1 MQSLTNEELIACLR
15 WCGHDPYYNE
25 DYEYTV
31 KEIERRLNGGK
42 NMPQKCPHCNVEL
55 NYEEREKDQNCGDY
69 YYETWRGY
77 CPKCKKEF
85 YWDEVYNFS
94 CCDNLEETKRVRVI

>member
-1 MQSLTNEELIACLR
+1 MTQKEEEKYMQSLTNEELIACLR

-42 NMPQKCPHCNVEL
+42 MYAAEMSVL
-55 NYEEREKDQNCGDY
+55 
-69 YYETWRGY
+69 
-77 CPKCKKEF
+77 
-85 YWDEVYNFS
+85 
-94 CCDNLEETKRVRVI
+94 

>member
-15 WCGHDPYYNE
+15 WYGHDPYYNE
-25 DYEYTV
+25 DYEYTI
-31 KEIERRLNGGK
+31 KEIERRLKGEK
-42 NMPQKCPHCNVEL
+42 SMPPKCPYCNVEL

-77 CPKCKKEF
+77 CPKCEREF

-94 CCDNLEETKRVRVI
+94 RCDNLEEVEELE